1 MFQALKPD
9 GFFFVS
15 INHKLLTEGFK
26 KLLER
31 KSPVNSKKRKKG
43 REKMRTA
50 NIRKEHKTIIR

>member
-1 MFQALKPD
+1 MV
-9 GFFFVS
+9 FFFVS

-31 KSPVNSKKRKKG
+31 KSPVNSKKKKG